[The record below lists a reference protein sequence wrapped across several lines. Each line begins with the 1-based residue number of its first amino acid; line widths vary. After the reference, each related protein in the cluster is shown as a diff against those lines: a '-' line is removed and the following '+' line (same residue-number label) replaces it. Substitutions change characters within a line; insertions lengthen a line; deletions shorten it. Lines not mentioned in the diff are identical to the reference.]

1 MVVDYLLLFPLFRDS
16 DIRAL
21 VFAVA
26 FGFGFCAQK

>member
-21 VFAVA
+21 VFAVRSESTA
-26 FGFGFCAQK
+26 